1 MAAIDTERL
10 KQTLL
15 EERRRV
21 TEAIEYLHDEN
32 PGSINDEESDDTAS
46 ENHPADTASV
56 TLDREIDYSL
66 EENSEHV
73 LSEIAGALQRIE
85 DGTFGLC
92 QSCGKPIAPERLE
105 ARPWARQCIDC
116 RRREERA

>member
-92 QSCGKPIAPERLE
+92 QSCGQPIAPERLE